1 MKISAV
7 RSLGFLVG
15 GLCLTGSV
23 RAQADARIDGSSEPA
38 FKASLERVAK
48 GLSAEDRKLFQQT
61 VESLQLFAPR
71 PGKLRKQLNGATA
84 AKVLGFGRKI
94 LKRLDLNGDGQL
106 DDREMITARRTI
118 AAARQNANESAAI
131 ATLRN
136 VASAQAQVQA
146 MGVIDT
152 DSNGMGEYA
161 FFAEM
166 TGAAGVRE
174 AKGKGRAVINP
185 PVLSRLFA
193 VRNGRVERSG
203 YVYQIWLP
211 GKGGTA
217 VSEARG
223 GGVDRAR
230 MPAAKLAERGF
241 ICYAWPVKN
250 GETGSRVFVIDQSGD
265 IMISDNKTQGY
276 SGSSKP
282 PAPYAALAT
291 GTAKL
296 PGSLKTRSARND
308 RGTWERLQANAAPS
322 RRR

>member
-1 MKISAV
+1 MKICTV
-7 RSLGFLVG
+7 RSLVFVVG
-15 GLCLTGSV
+15 GLCLAATV
-23 RAQADARIDGSSEPA
+23 RAQADARIDGSSERA
-38 FKASLERVAK
+38 FKASLERAAK
-48 GLSAEDRKLFQQT
+48 GLGAKDRKLFRQT
-61 VESLQLFAPR
+61 IESLHLFAGGSR
-71 PGKLRKQLNGATA
+71 VRKQLNGATA
-84 AKVLGFGRKI
+84 AKVLGLGRKI
-94 LKRLDLNGDGQL
+94 LKRLDRNGDGQL
-106 DDREMITARRTI
+106 DDQEMITARRTL

-152 DSNGMGEYA
+152 DANGLGEYA

-166 TGAAGVRE
+166 TGAAKVRE
-174 AKGKGRAVINP
+174 AKGKGRAVLNP

-193 VRNGRVERSG
+193 VRSGRVERSG

-211 GKGGTA
+211 GKGGAA

-223 GGVDRAR
+223 GGVDRTR

-241 ICYAWPVKN
+241 VCYAWPAKN
-250 GETGSRVFVIDQSGD
+250 GETGSRVFAIDQSGD
-265 IMISDNKTQGY
+265 IVISDNKLQGY

-282 PAPYAALAT
+282 PSPYAALAA
-291 GTAKL
+291 GTTKL
-296 PGSLKTRSARND
+296 PGNLKTRAARND
-308 RGTWERLQANAAPS
+308 GGNWQRLQAHAAPS